1 MGRYTKRP
9 TAGQRAG
16 VDVRKINKER
26 MRGRI
31 KVKSPQMYSI
41 SERKRRLGDLEQEIS
56 RERDPQKREPL
67 YKKYA
72 NLAASCPPEVFTPDE
87 IKGIERYSSL
97 SDKDVLRSFEKN
109 YFQGSRPDFLP
120 LHHLV
125 KLLSKPVAPNSDDR
139 FLYLL
144 GSISAAPDETYL
156 RNMKGL
162 EYFLLTF
169 AGRMPTGHYLDL
181 EADKRRV
188 QIQSH
193 NENGFQDR
201 DVIVNQLR
209 SQLHVARIN
218 QSDHYTL
225 RRIKDGNH
233 KVSVPLHIIAEQ
245 RRYVD
250 DGSPQIIMVSYATT
264 RDPKLIL

>member
-1 MGRYTKRP
+1 MGKFSRRP
-9 TAGQRAG
+9 YEGQRPGA
-16 VDVRKINKER
+16 DVAKRNKER

-31 KVKSPQMYSI
+31 RVKSPQEFAI
-41 SERKRRLGDLEQEIS
+41 SERKRRLSDLEQEIS

-87 IKGIERYSSL
+87 IKGIERHSSL
-97 SDKDVLRSFEKN
+97 SDGDILRSFQKN

-125 KLLSKPVAPNSDDR
+125 KLLSKPVSPNSDDR
-139 FLYLL
+139 FVYLL
-144 GSISAAPDETYL
+144 GSISAAPDEIYL
-156 RNMKGL
+156 RNIKGL

-169 AGRMPTGHYLDL
+169 AGRMSTGHYLDL
-181 EADKRRV
+181 EADRRRV

-193 NENGFQDR
+193 NEEGFQDR
-201 DVIVNQLR
+201 DVIVTQLR
-209 SQLHVARIN
+209 SQLHTARIN

-233 KVSVPLHIIAEQ
+233 RVSVPLHIIAEQ

-250 DGSPQIIMVSYATT
+250 DGSSQVIMVSYATT
-264 RDPKLIL
+264 RA